1 MNSFPYRNIVDLVEL
16 KGEDLAQVFEQVAS
30 LYDKEKPDISFLQ
43 VSGIFILCFKYH
55 TKILKDKEA
64 NNNRNNTETMPRH
77 GKTSDT
83 HTFLHCLQVAITT
96 PEGGS

>member
-55 TKILKDKEA
+55 TKILKEKETTM
-64 NNNRNNTETMPRH
+64 TETTKQCQGMEKLLKNDDLYL
-77 GKTSDT
+77 KTHIPFYT
-83 HTFLHCLQVAITT
+83 VYR
-96 PEGGS
+96 

>member
-30 LYDKEKPDISFLQ
+30 LYDKDKPDISFLQ

-64 NNNRNNTETMPRH
+64 NNNRNKTETMPRH
-77 GKTSDT
+77 GKTSEKWR
-83 HTFLHCLQVAITT
+83 FI
-96 PEGGS
+96 P

>member
-30 LYDKEKPDISFLQ
+30 LYDKDKPDISFLQ

-55 TKILKDKEA
+55 TKILKDKET
-64 NNNRNNTETMPRH
+64 NNNRNDKTMPRH
-77 GKTSDT
+77 GKTS
-83 HTFLHCLQVAITT
+83 
-96 PEGGS
+96 EK